1 MRFFLCCVTRAV
13 ISSGNAEVDAL
24 VSEHV
29 LPTVHLHG
37 LTFCVVSWQRCVAVP
52 DQVTGAPSRR
62 GAHVPPRGTV
72 RDLRGKR
79 SVLATH

>member
-1 MRFFLCCVTRAV
+1 MLFNTRGDLW
-13 ISSGNAEVDAL
+13 SGNAEVDAL
-24 VSEHV
+24 VSERV
-29 LPTVHLHG
+29 LLTVHLHG

-62 GAHVPPRGTV
+62 GGPRAAPGTV